1 MATWIWRITE
11 RGRQLKILIE
21 KVDFFSKCFYGI
33 LKYLYHFTH
42 CTCVICIRLDFLQLS
57 WTVICLSMWNLFV
70 VSTRVSLPSNITNII
85 YIFTWFTPVVVI
97 CHTAWW
103 YKLSTV
109 ISMMPRFLRI
119 SQYQISN
126 REETFI
132 LYYWSNNRQD
142 IFSSKYSSH
151 QHFWIIFQQYLIYLF
166 IRDHLI
172 TMKRSKLFMFCLH
185 YIQNS
190 RILR

>member
-1 MATWIWRITE
+1 MATWIWRITK
-11 RGRQLKILIE
+11 RGRQLTILIK
-21 KVDFFSKCFYGI
+21 KVDFFFQSAFI

-70 VSTRVSLPSNITNII
+70 VSTRVSLLSNITNIT
-85 YIFTWFTPVVVI
+85 YIFTWFSPIVVI

-103 YKLSTV
+103 YKLSTI
-109 ISMMPRFLRI
+109 ISMMPRFLKI

-132 LYYWSNNRQD
+132 LYHWSNKRQD
-142 IFSSKYSSH
+142 SFSSRYSSH
-151 QHFWIIFQQYLIYLF
+151 QHFWITFQQYLIYLF

>member
-11 RGRQLKILIE
+11 RGRQLTILIE
-21 KVDFFSKCFYGI
+21 KADFFFQSAFI

-57 WTVICLSMWNLFV
+57 WTVICLNMWNLFV
-70 VSTRVSLPSNITNII
+70 VSTSVSLLSNITNII
-85 YIFTWFTPVVVI
+85 FIFTWFTPIVVI
-97 CHTAWW
+97 CHIAWW

-109 ISMMPRFLRI
+109 ISMMPRFLTI
-119 SQYQISN
+119 SQYQLSN

-142 IFSSKYSSH
+142 IFSSRYSSH

>member
-85 YIFTWFTPVVVI
+85 YIFTWFTPFVVI

-142 IFSSKYSSH
+142 TFILFSSTFLNYFSAILDIPVYKGSPHHNEKIQALHVLFTLYSE
-151 QHFWIIFQQYLIYLF
+151 F
-166 IRDHLI
+166 
-172 TMKRSKLFMFCLH
+172 K
-185 YIQNS
+185 NS
-190 RILR
+190 QVR